1 MSAATKSACVRNA
14 AVGELNA
21 SEGNV
26 MKSGLVQAPLVNVA
40 TVGQLHRGC
49 FSSLV
54 LLDVLVAAIQKGCH
68 WVFLEEI
75 QVPVPWPG
83 LTALRDNG
91 VNDW

>member
-1 MSAATKSACVRNA
+1 MRNA

-40 TVGQLHRGC
+40 TVGQLHGGC

>member
-1 MSAATKSACVRNA
+1 
-14 AVGELNA
+14 
-21 SEGNV
+21 
-26 MKSGLVQAPLVNVA
+26 MKSGLVQAPLVDVA
-40 TVGQLHRGC
+40 TVGQLHGGC

-68 WVFLEEI
+68 WVFLEKI

-83 LTALRDNG
+83 LTALRSNG